1 MFVHG
6 QYIYTHYAAV
16 FVLLDQF
23 QGCDSSRARLTKR
36 AIQLTPKVILAMA
49 YVVPSQLAPI
59 SRLMALVWGNSDSMQ
74 KDSKVL
80 GYGEH
85 QKKGKKD
92 SWETN
97 RYGKDK

>member
-1 MFVHG
+1 
-6 QYIYTHYAAV
+6 
-16 FVLLDQF
+16 
-23 QGCDSSRARLTKR
+23 LTKR